1 MCRAGKIYIV
11 ATPIGNLGDISKR
24 AIDVLQSCDCI
35 YCEDTRVTGKLLNAL
50 GITNKLIRLDEN
62 LIRKKADIVIDK
74 VLAGETI
81 CYCTDAG
88 MPCVSDPGSALVS
101 RAHDLSVE
109 VSIVPGPSACES
121 AYALSGFNS
130 NSYTFKGFLPKKKV
144 DLEKSLKDI
153 LNSNIPTVIYES
165 PNRILNTLNTMLTL
179 NRKRS
184 VFCIKEITKI
194 HEMCFRGPVAVVF
207 EELSNADPEIF
218 KGEWVIV
225 IDGMSDGDAEDIR
238 HKQLELARMY
248 ANDKK
253 QLGQSSTDVKNDL
266 IKYFNVTKNTAFE
279 LANP

>member
-35 YCEDTRVTGKLLNAL
+35 YCEDTRVTGRLLNAL
-50 GITNKLIRLDEN
+50 GITKKLIRLDEN
-62 LIRKKADIVIDK
+62 LIRKNAHLVVER
-74 VLAGETI
+74 VLAGETV
-81 CYCTDAG
+81 CYCTDGG
-88 MPCVSDPGSALVS
+88 MPCVSDPGSALVNC
-101 RAHDLSVE
+101 AQDLSVE

-121 AYALSGFNS
+121 AYALSGFDS
-130 NSYTFKGFLPKKKV
+130 HAYTFRGFLPKKKV

-165 PNRILNTLNTMLTL
+165 PNRILNTLNALLSL
-179 NRKRS
+179 NSNRS

-194 HEMCFRGPVAVVF
+194 HETYFKGSVASVVDSI
-207 EELSNADPEIF
+207 SNAEPEML
-218 KGEWVIV
+218 KGEWVVV
-225 IDGMSDGDAEDIR
+225 IDGMSDEDIENER
-238 HKQLELARMY
+238 SRQLELARMY
-248 ANDKK
+248 AIEKR

-279 LANP
+279 LANL